1 VEQCRQRSI
10 LRHYFDFAV
19 YALLPESCRYSRFLT
34 LLGAAWA
41 ILAAVSLR
49 LLGNLILYRN
59 FFPDWNER
67 RRVLVVGELTEA
79 KRIREMLLRSG
90 QKHAYIGLVYPHESE
105 AFSAEF
111 VGNLDRI
118 KELIEVFSVDEVIF
132 CGNDLSSGQIMDQM
146 AEIDIPSLEYKIAPP
161 ESLFIIG
168 TNSIQTDNDYFV
180 IGLNSILKPDNR
192 RKKRAFD
199 IVFSIVLI
207 LLFPFTLFIS
217 NPLQILR
224 NAFYCLVGKLS
235 WVGYASYNSIH
246 GLPKIKK
253 GILTPLDAFNFPV
266 EETEIIQ
273 QADILYAKDYQL
285 GSDVGIVLRAV
296 RKIGRKI

>member
-1 VEQCRQRSI
+1 LV
-10 LRHYFDFAV
+10 
-19 YALLPESCRYSRFLT
+19 
-34 LLGAAWA
+34 
-41 ILAAVSLR
+41 
-49 LLGNLILYRN
+49 LYRN

-90 QKHAYIGLVYPHESE
+90 QKHAYIGLVYPHELE
-105 AFSAEF
+105 VFSAEF

-168 TNSIQTDNDYFV
+168 TNSIQTDSDYFV

-217 NPLQILR
+217 KPLQILR
-224 NAFYCLVGKLS
+224 NAFNCLVGRLS
-235 WVGYASYNSIH
+235 WVGYASNNSIY

-285 GSDVGIVLRAV
+285 ASDVGIVLRAV